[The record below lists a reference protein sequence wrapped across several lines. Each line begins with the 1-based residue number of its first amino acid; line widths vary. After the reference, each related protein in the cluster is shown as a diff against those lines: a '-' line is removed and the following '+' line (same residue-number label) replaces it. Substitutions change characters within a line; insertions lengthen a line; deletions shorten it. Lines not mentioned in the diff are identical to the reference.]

1 MDSINR
7 EQPEDNRED
16 LRGTEAIE
24 RIRDMVDKA
33 ETCFFCTAV
42 SRGSSGATRPMA
54 VQKIDGDGTLWFLS
68 AADSHKNRELEED
81 PAVRL
86 FFQVSEHAGFM
97 TLTGRARITRDRRKI
112 KELWSP
118 ILKTWFTEG
127 EDDPRITVIAV
138 SPTGGYYWD
147 NKHGKAIAGIKM
159 MVGAAIGKTLDDS
172 IEGTL
177 GVRGR
182 RAT

>member
-16 LRGTEAIE
+16 LRGQDAIE

-54 VQKIDGDGTLWFLS
+54 VQKVDGDGTLWFLS

-112 KELWSP
+112 RELWSP

-159 MVGAAIGKTLDDS
+159 LVGAAIGKTLDDS

-177 GVRGR
+177 GVRSR
-182 RAT
+182 QAT

>member
-1 MDSINR
+1 
-7 EQPEDNRED
+7 
-16 LRGTEAIE
+16 
-24 RIRDMVDKA
+24 
-33 ETCFFCTAV
+33 
-42 SRGSSGATRPMA
+42 
-54 VQKIDGDGTLWFLS
+54 
-68 AADSHKNRELEED
+68 
-81 PAVRL
+81 
-86 FFQVSEHAGFM
+86 M

-112 KELWSP
+112 REPWSP